1 MPMWEVIWNKNFG
14 EEGKVLIEADTAAD
28 AESEVLDNIDTY
40 DGQNVQY
47 DDTAEAT
54 EVD

>member
-1 MPMWEVIWNKNFG
+1 MPTYEVTWNKNYG
-14 EEGKVLIEADTAAD
+14 EEGKELIEADTAED

-47 DDTAEAT
+47 DDTAEAR
-54 EVD
+54 EV

>member
-1 MPMWEVIWNKNFG
+1 MWEVIWNKNFG
-14 EEGKVLIEADTAAD
+14 EEGTELIEADTAED

-40 DGQNVQY
+40 NGRNVQY
-47 DDTAEAT
+47 DDTAVAT